1 MMMELWRKNR
11 WAAGLVTIIRIVL
24 GYQWLTSGWHKIT
37 GEVAFNASGYL
48 GNAVNN
54 PVMDKATGEA
64 LYPTYNAFI
73 EHFALPNVK
82 VINLIIPWGEFLVG
96 LGLILGTL
104 TVTAA
109 FFGLLMNFMFMFA
122 GTISTNP
129 YLALLGIIVLVAG
142 ANAGRFGGDR
152 WVLPWLRANVG
163 KKLFGKFGK
172 PDRGYDGKTPNA

>member
-1 MMMELWRKNR
+1 MMELWRKNR
-11 WAAGLVTIIRIVL
+11 WAAGLVTVIRIVL

-37 GEVAFNASGYL
+37 GDVAFNAGGYL
-48 GNAVNN
+48 GNAVTN
-54 PVMDKATGEA
+54 PVLDKATGEA

-73 EHFALPNVK
+73 ENFALPNVK
-82 VINLIIPWGEFLVG
+82 LINVIIPWGEFLVG

-109 FFGLLMNFMFMFA
+109 FFGLMMNFMFMFA

-129 YLALLGIIVLVAG
+129 WLTLLGVAVLVAG

-152 WVLPWLRANVG
+152 WVLPWLKATVG
-163 KKLFGKFGK
+163 QKRFGKFGK
-172 PDRGYDGKTPNA
+172 PDRGIDGKTPNA